1 MFEQVVASPAMNKVP
16 AERYD
21 KGKQAP
27 DVFASAS
34 SSRTATERRT
44 PYGVR
49 ERHLLPAL
57 VSSSTRQR
65 PSAPARLPVGIIFYL
80 ASITLV
86 ATATIGVFFGVGF
99 FLLMGSAEGM
109 IPNGAHNSDTS
120 PPFFAAVSRF
130 LSSPSPNADNLAP
143 APIEAATSAGYAAAA
158 ALPPAPLSQRS
169 IPDRQAMPDHS
180 EMVPSPPPS
189 IVDVAA
195 DISKDAPSTG
205 NRPGSEADVTAA
217 APPAPTVG
225 TAEPTP
231 SALAAEAMPAPPH
244 LVLSATEVEELLTRG
259 DTLLRMGDVT
269 SARLFYERVANAGIG
284 QGAMRM
290 GATFDS
296 SFLGRIGLGSAR
308 GDPVKAQSW
317 YRRAIEL
324 SRTEIEH
331 QPNALKM
338 R

>member
-27 DVFASAS
+27 DVFAPAS
-34 SSRTATERRT
+34 SSGTEARTRS
-44 PYGVR
+44 GVR

-57 VSSSTRQR
+57 VSRSTRQR

-109 IPNGAHNSDTS
+109 ISNGAHNSDPS

-130 LSSPSPNADNLAP
+130 LSSPSPNADNLTP
-143 APIEAATSAGYAAAA
+143 AFIEAATSAGSAAVAD
-158 ALPPAPLSQRS
+158 LPPAPLSQRS
-169 IPDRQAMPDHS
+169 IPDRQAAPDHS
-180 EMVPSPPPS
+180 EVAPPPS
-189 IVDVAA
+189 PLTMDVAA
-195 DISKDAPSTG
+195 GISQDAPSTG
-205 NRPGSEADVTAA
+205 NRPEADAT
-217 APPAPTVG
+217 APPAPTVV

-231 SALAAEAMPAPPH
+231 SAPAADAMRAPPH
-244 LVLSATEVEELLTRG
+244 LVLSAAEIEELLTRG
-259 DTLLRMGDVT
+259 DTFLRGGDVT

-308 GDPVKAQSW
+308 SDPVKAQSW

-324 SRTEIEH
+324 SRTEVEH
-331 QPNALKM
+331 QPNALK
-338 R
+338 

>member
-21 KGKQAP
+21 KGRQAP
-27 DVFASAS
+27 DGFASAS
-34 SSRTATERRT
+34 SSRTVTKPRSPNGLGEQ
-44 PYGVR
+44 G
-49 ERHLLPAL
+49 LPAL

-65 PSAPARLPVGIIFYL
+65 PGAPARLPVGIIFYL

-99 FLLMGSAEGM
+99 FLLTGSAEGM
-109 IPNGAHNSDTS
+109 IPNGAHNSDPS

-130 LSSPSPNADNLAP
+130 LSSPSPNADNLTP
-143 APIEAATSAGYAAAA
+143 APIGAATPAGSAAVA

-169 IPDRQAMPDHS
+169 IPDRQATPDHR
-180 EMVPSPPPS
+180 EVVPAPPPL
-189 IVDVAA
+189 IVDVAPG
-195 DISKDAPSTG
+195 ISQDAPSKG
-205 NRPGSEADVTAA
+205 NRPGSEPYVTTA

-225 TAEPTP
+225 AAEPMP
-231 SALAAEAMPAPPH
+231 SAPAAEAMPAPPH
-244 LVLSATEVEELLTRG
+244 LVLSATEIEELLMRG
-259 DTLLRMGDVT
+259 DIFLRMGDVT
-269 SARLFYERVANAGIG
+269 SARLFYERVANAGTG

-317 YRRAIEL
+317 YLRAIEL

-331 QPNALKM
+331 QPNTLKM